1 MREQDYC
8 LCLAA
13 EHTSEPS
20 SPTMY
25 TLPVGFFFSALVKEI
40 AEAPP
45 RGVDTEEAIGT
56 VQPCRTSKSN

>member
-1 MREQDYC
+1 
-8 LCLAA
+8 
-13 EHTSEPS
+13 
-20 SPTMY
+20 MY
-25 TLPVGFFFSALVKEI
+25 TLPVGFFFSALVNEM